1 MSFVILCIL
10 RYKKNQDIQKRIE
23 KNGEFAKT
31 RRNIINK
38 WDEWTIFIIVIIF
51 LRDGTSNSIQ

>member
-1 MSFVILCIL
+1 MHL
-10 RYKKNQDIQKRIE
+10 KIQKNSGYTEKNR

-51 LRDGTSNSIQ
+51 LRDGTSNSIE

>member
-10 RYKKNQDIQKRIE
+10 RYKKIRIYRKNR

-38 WDEWTIFIIVIIF
+38 SDEWTIFIIVIIF
-51 LRDGTSNSIQ
+51 LRDGTSNSIE